1 MGNDA
6 TECQKESQA
15 GVIEGTLRKPRRDP
29 VSFPPGQQQN
39 HTLVRLEPEAEA
51 DFTQESILH
60 ESYVS
65 GRWENKT
72 GKEQCRLD
80 LFSKRIQGDLLQYHQ

>member
-39 HTLVRLEPEAEA
+39 RTLVRLEPEAEA
-51 DFTQESILH
+51 DFTQESIFQVQRGTCIYELTACDSMH
-60 ESYVS
+60 
-65 GRWENKT
+65 RT
-72 GKEQCRLD
+72 
-80 LFSKRIQGDLLQYHQ
+80 